1 MSKRKEP
8 SSPNEAIRESARI
21 AFEDEESALRSEIRT
36 MKRKHARFA
45 EEKATFE
52 TKLRAEKRM
61 FMRKWSLEAEP
72 VEKALAEAQGR
83 LDRLRE
89 KEEERRHHLSPDEN
103 ASRLDKLP
111 PELWDKVL
119 DNLDEND
126 LFPLALSCRYFRQK
140 QKDLVARKSELRMRT
155 VFKMNQGSRSNR
167 SLSSDYIRFAY
178 ASALNTPLADLQGAS
193 AERDMALQDA
203 QIFFMW
209 IAKSRGDYDLIKALG
224 WSEMNPELNTLLV
237 DVWSQGAALRNNLD
251 LLKFLHENR
260 LTRRSWGAS
269 CTAKAASRGR
279 LEILEYAKEKGIPLW
294 EPEEL
299 DRWDP
304 CAYAAFGGKLK
315 VLQWLRSN
323 GCPWNSRTCENAAR
337 LGRFKTLCWALEN
350 GCPWDVEEC
359 YRTADHEIKEW
370 IDSTGRTLYA
380 GQAVLGA
387 LQNLQ

>member
-1 MSKRKEP
+1 MESFGRPAPSRGREALAADAASRKRVRLTE
-8 SSPNEAIRESARI
+8 ERI
-21 AFEDEESALRSEIRT
+21 IDRDEERLRRALSQLEG
-36 MKRKHARFA
+36 RKASLREDRRQFEEQQEAKENYVA
-45 EEKATFE
+45 EEIEK
-52 TKLRAEKRM
+52 TKLLLAISVGRRTTRANNE
-61 FMRKWSLEAEP
+61 
-72 VEKALAEAQGR
+72 R
-83 LDRLRE
+83 LDELPQEIWE
-89 KEEERRHHLSPDEN
+89 KVF
-103 ASRLDKLP
+103 DKLG
-111 PELWDKVL
+111 EH
-119 DNLDEND
+119 D

>member
-1 MSKRKEP
+1 MAKRKG
-8 SSPNEAIRESARI
+8 SSTSGPRGRKKVAKEGRAAKTRVVV
-21 AFEDEESALRSEIRT
+21 DEGNQLSSLDEKRAEVSEEQQKPEQLERQL
-36 MKRKHARFA
+36 
-45 EEKATFE
+45 EEE
-52 TKLRAEKRM
+52 KLRAKVMEQ
-61 FMRKWSLEAEP
+61 MRNLGGEELADLHKYLTE
-72 VEKALAEAQGR
+72 VENTQ
-83 LDRLRE
+83 
-89 KEEERRHHLSPDEN
+89 H
-103 ASRLDKLP
+103 LDKLP
-111 PELWDKVL
+111 QKVWEKIL
-119 DNLDEND
+119 DNLGEND

>member
-1 MSKRKEP
+1 MVATSLDAQWRSDGEP
-8 SSPNEAIRESARI
+8 SASGP
-21 AFEDEESALRSEIRT
+21 RT
-36 MKRKHARFA
+36 RT
-45 EEKATFE
+45 KAT
-52 TKLRAEKRM
+52 
-61 FMRKWSLEAEP
+61 
-72 VEKALAEAQGR
+72 
-83 LDRLRE
+83 
-89 KEEERRHHLSPDEN
+89 KEEREARKIEVENYKHLC
-103 ASRLDKLP
+103 KLP
-111 PELWDKVL
+111 HELWERIF
-119 DNLDEND
+119 NNFEEND

-140 QKDLVARKSELRMRT
+140 QKELVARKSELRMRT

-224 WSEMNPELNTLLV
+224 WSEMNPELNALLV

-260 LTRRSWGAS
+260 PTRRSWGAS

-279 LEILEYAKEKGIPLW
+279 LEILEYALSKGIPLW